1 MLIMNEI
8 TKSYDGIIIIKNISF
23 KLFKGNKIGMIG
35 KNGVGKTTLI
45 KLIMGEEIPDQGSVI
60 IEPHMR
66 IAHLGQQIEYD
77 ITKNEAIRKI
87 KDYFCNNSGANKAFI
102 KQLHKEMIEIL
113 DNKQGIDTLSGGEKT
128 KLGLLLTLT
137 EDADLYIL
145 DEPTNHLD
153 IRTIE
158 ALMVYIQKLNKT
170 ILIISHDR
178 EFLNGTVSNII
189 EIKPNQ
195 AITYEGNYDS
205 YKEQKYLENVTREKA
220 YTKQEREIK
229 HLKAIIEDKKRFYNK
244 AHNSAGQND
253 FLRSKAKKHVST
265 IKSTEKK
272 LDKILANKVD
282 APEEEQVAAFQYLN
296 KIDQEDL
303 PSCLI
308 HVENIVKSYH
318 KPLIEDLSFQ
328 VFRGDRI
335 AICGANGTGKTTL
348 IKMLVGDIT
357 VDKGSLKKTPR
368 LKVGYF
374 SQEMD
379 NLNIKHTILEEVKN
393 NSFSESETRTI
404 LAGFLFRGEAVFKK
418 IKDLSMGEKSRV
430 VFVKLLMG
438 HPNIL
443 MLDEITNYMDIISKE
458 CLEKILCL
466 YQGTVIFIS
475 HDLYFIRNIAN
486 RIIEFKR
493 DDIQIFDGLY
503 EEMRSWEERQQQ
515 EKDQKIAGNKE
526 IIRNLAMLEYRLVYV
541 NSKLCD
547 VFLGSEEKI
556 ALEDEFSELCKEISE
571 IKNKIN

>member
-8 TKSYDGIIIIKNISF
+8 TKSYDGIIIIKDISF
-23 KLFKGNKIGMIG
+23 KIFKGNKVGMIG

-45 KLIMGEEIPDQGSVI
+45 KLITGEEIPDSGNVI
-60 IEPHMR
+60 IEPHIR
-66 IAHLGQQIEYD
+66 IAHLGQQMDQE
-77 ITKNEAIRKI
+77 ITKDEAMNKI
-87 KDYFCNNSGANKAFI
+87 KDYFCSNNGASKSFI
-102 KQLHKEMIEIL
+102 KQLHKEIIDIL
-113 DNKQGIDTLSGGEKT
+113 KNKQGISTLSGGEKT

-137 EDADLYIL
+137 EDTDLYIL

-158 ALMVYIQKLNKT
+158 ALINYLNKLNKT
-170 ILIISHDR
+170 LLIISHDR
-178 EFLNGTVSNII
+178 EFLNGTVNNII

-205 YKEQKYLENVTREKA
+205 YKEQKFLENITREKA

-229 HLKAIIEDKKRFYNK
+229 HLKAIIEDKKRCYNK

-272 LDKILANKVD
+272 LERVIANKVD
-282 APEEEQVAAFQYLN
+282 APQEEQVAAFRYLN
-296 KIDQEDL
+296 KIGQDDL
-303 PSCLI
+303 PSCLMQA
-308 HVENIVKSYH
+308 ENIFKSYH
-318 KPLIEDLSFQ
+318 KPLIEDFSFQ
-328 VFRGDRI
+328 IFRGNRI

-348 IKMLVGDIT
+348 IKILLGDIA
-357 VDKGSLKKTPR
+357 VDQGSLKKTPR

-379 NLNIKHTILEEVKN
+379 DLRANHTILEEVKSS
-393 NSFSESETRTI
+393 SFSESETRTI

-418 IKDLSMGEKSRV
+418 VKDLSMGEKSRV
-430 VFVKLLMG
+430 VFVKLLMSN
-438 HPNIL
+438 PNIL

-458 CLEKILCL
+458 CLEKILEL

-475 HDLYFIRNIAN
+475 HDLYFIKQIAN
-486 RIIEFKR
+486 QIIEFKR
-493 DDIQIFDGLY
+493 NGIQIFDGPY
-503 EEMRSWEERQQQ
+503 DEMKSWEEKRRIDKEQAL
-515 EKDQKIAGNKE
+515 AGNEDK
-526 IIRNLAMLEYRLVYV
+526 IKDLTMLEYRLVYV

-547 VFLGSEEKI
+547 IFLDSEEKI
-556 ALEDEFSELCKEISE
+556 ALEDEFSELCKEINE